1 MKSLVRWS
9 EPEAEGEEMMGF
21 DNVPKKGRIKI
32 GRGDY
37 IRVVPLLNACKLK
50 MKVDR
55 QRIVENNAG
64 SAKGEISTFND
75 PLGYLQ

>member
-32 GRGDY
+32 RGGDY
-37 IRVVPLLNACKLK
+37 LRVVPLLNACKLK
-50 MKVDR
+50 MKTDR
-55 QRIVENNAG
+55 QRIENNAG
-64 SAKGEISTFND
+64 SVKGEISTVND
-75 PLGYLQ
+75 PLGYL